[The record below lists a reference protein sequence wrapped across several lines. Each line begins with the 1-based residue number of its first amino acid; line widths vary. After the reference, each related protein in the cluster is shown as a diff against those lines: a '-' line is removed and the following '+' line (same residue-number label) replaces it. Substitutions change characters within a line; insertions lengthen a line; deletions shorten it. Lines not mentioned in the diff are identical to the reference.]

1 MVYGGIFSH
10 KKRTFWLLIVKKTEI
25 LYFSLFYLILFEI
38 LYILIFVIKGDIMK
52 KIKIILMLCFCYI
65 FFTNTYAYKL
75 NYVADLSQ
83 SEDNG
88 ERDIIFYTSVKASPN
103 SLAEYEQFIANGGKR
118 GEYIPISHEVGS
130 LTGSYDIAGIVF
142 QSDKT
147 SLYNDAYEVLP
158 GEYLRIYIPNRI
170 GNQYVYDE
178 KNLKIYTNERNY
190 NVLYADV
197 YDKEING
204 ENITYDYFKHKEYD
218 KYRIVK
224 SENSGVISYKADV
237 SNSSSFGDFRCSF
250 KCENGNVIY
259 KYSITKGYL
268 RIVLFDDST
277 EDGWVNWV
285 EDVEIDGKKYK
296 KIWFSFVTKTAYTGG
311 VEMKTASEFVEKV
324 YGGKFKD
331 DTNSI
336 VNQIN
341 SNINILEGYYEQ
353 ENIPDSVLSKARET
367 IIDSI
372 GDYESKLKNLTWLAG
387 LKGISSDT
395 FNYQRG
401 NSVLNDYDNFL
412 YIPYEIFEDDVK
424 KHVYVDYLELKDGN
438 LTNLEVAPK
447 QEKPKIYQ
455 PEHAINYGNGYIT
468 LSVLKK
474 DNNYK
479 EDATNYSLNTDN
491 EKKYEEYKL
500 NLLKGKKFKA
510 TYMNTSEVNAKKKVD
525 KEGYIYKYLSL
536 RYYKGEEDQ
545 TYDEL
550 SAKIKD
556 QEDIEKTSAII
567 NSDNKKPVL
576 VSFIYES
583 AEAKEKVNIEVEH
596 VVEKTKRPLPIAR
609 EGNNVEIMDGGDGV
623 VVKDEEGTTD
633 ILAKYQAKGITIK
646 TQLKISLLTFSYQD
660 ESTNENFNYN
670 GKYKIE
676 FYGADGELLYKPKTF
691 SGRYDGIL
699 TGISTGRIDGV
710 KKIKMTYY
718 YSTTPPPSQDD
729 DFKVCTRLEYT
740 SDNSTITN
748 ECDGENV
755 GYYPEECTDYEY
767 VNKTL
772 VVPTDMTFRAQI
784 KAPHYYIS
792 DKYGI
797 YQSIE
802 FYYKEIK
809 IAIDS
814 STPNILQGGYH
825 SAGTCVENGKE
836 VPYDGGYTTSLDGYT
851 VMSDEEKEKAEKK
864 VKKYY
869 DAISRNP
876 ELFGNAIIVHVGE
889 KIETEKK
896 SYGSPCN
903 MKTADKTVKYQVFK
917 FLCAKIKVVGFKGFY
932 LSGATI
938 NNYDG
943 ESTQLIGSN
952 KENVIKE
959 ISVSSSGISP
969 DKLLNEIRT
978 RFEYEGVI
986 YDEDGPDYVDNGG
999 YYSTSSGELTSFLNK
1014 LYDQPSGNGNRSI
1027 GEEWVDDFNSR
1038 EYDPIKSGELRA
1050 DGDKYNG
1057 ERLSIAKV
1065 LYKNYFLVFNEK
1077 GEKPSNY
1084 YGHLRLN
1091 AADTEKEDAY
1101 NNAVSNSDFSDSDIE
1116 GLIQDRNLYESK
1128 ILRQRCSSAGPD
1140 AIQCAEGVKNKIES
1154 IINAKSEL
1162 DDYIRENYAGSEIEQ
1177 ETKSVES
1184 QTNTAGVN
1192 ILNPATMDTPDLK
1205 STEELVSHTIGGEKI
1220 YNLQVGVASEVTPKL
1235 AQSDNVYG
1243 NELTNKE
1250 RKSYIKYY
1258 IYLFNFPIEAYDS
1271 ESNGWYIKKVQVN
1284 NRNSDDESL
1293 YDKAGALK
1301 FTPTGTNINK
1311 NGTNYNTSQVNI
1323 DTDRIRVIAVTKNV
1337 PTIEEALNY
1346 VLRVVINNKNE
1357 YFTISKLVCSDKTR
1371 LTTNNEQ
1378 FSILLNLGAKI
1389 RYDANYISEVELSRG
1404 LTTTNISRVYGFRIT
1419 DCTDVNYKNVFRKN
1433 TNGVNENTGVVYYSG
1448 FKILDVFT
1456 NSYSSVSNQK
1466 NTLPIGP
1473 YKHTNSTYVEAP
1485 KIGYRISFDLK
1496 TSGYYRGYLSDSN
1509 QSRKIV
1515 ILPRLYYISKDGK
1528 NFIEDVDAYYK
1539 NAAGKYVKLQEA
1551 TQSQVDLSKTYKDI
1565 ANGGNILNGYQISF
1579 TPNDG
1584 YRNVLNLG
1592 ITSVEDFF
1600 TKEKRNL
1607 NTSSIVLTH
1616 DMMCTNYDGF
1626 VQSWYGEY
1634 KLPNSTILVKSGET
1648 NLNNKLQD
1656 GYVGVIFYI
1665 GVVERASG
1673 RDIVISY
1680 NTSDKNVE
1688 NQTNTTQ
1695 WDYEGYLGFSTPGSE
1710 LNGNLSIQLAKGKWS
1725 INNDIYQKI
1734 KGTVALFDLDNRAA
1748 SDFD

>member
-1 MVYGGIFSH
+1 MVKKNIYLMLILLVGFIFIFSNIYAYNLELVSNENEDMISFYTVVKSSENSRNNFDLQPGQWKEVSSNNGTSNDHYDVVGFIIH
-10 KKRTFWLLIVKKTEI
+10 KKPLSHYE
-25 LYFSLFYLILFEI
+25 
-38 LYILIFVIKGDIMK
+38 
-52 KIKIILMLCFCYI
+52 
-65 FFTNTYAYKL
+65 NT
-75 NYVADLSQ
+75 
-83 SEDNG
+83 SE
-88 ERDIIFYTSVKASPN
+88 A
-103 SLAEYEQFIANGGKR
+103 
-118 GEYIPISHEVGS
+118 
-130 LTGSYDIAGIVF
+130 
-142 QSDKT
+142 
-147 SLYNDAYEVLP
+147 
-158 GEYLRIYIPNRI
+158 
-170 GNQYVYDE
+170 
-178 KNLKIYTNERNY
+178 IYTNINLNGKPFVLYTLSNNY
-190 NVLYADV
+190 NVIY
-197 YDKEING
+197 YDTYDQKINIDSS
-204 ENITYDYFKHKEYD
+204 NITANATVNLIKNYTNSAVERKAKVTNAYSEDKIIFDSTTGSNGSTFVGFSMYYTLLGNKEYCVYE
-218 KYRIVK
+218 YRFEK
-224 SENSGVISYKADV
+224 AKLSEAIKMKTGKTLDEWAEEI
-237 SNSSSFGDFRCSF
+237 G
-250 KCENGNVIY
+250 
-259 KYSITKGYL
+259 KG
-268 RIVLFDDST
+268 
-277 EDGWVNWV
+277 
-285 EDVEIDGKKYK
+285 GKPYVY
-296 KIWFSFVTKTAYTGG
+296 ISFVTKTGFTGNL
-311 VEMKTASEFVEKV
+311 KTTADFLNSVFRSGSDGYGIDGEKV
-324 YGGKFKD
+324 EQYYNELNQTKTKLDEIQYNYDLYFDSDGNCKENVNYNQCEAMYHYKKERENAIFSLNVEQSSLTTLLNRYIDRANVISG
-331 DTNSI
+331 DTGIWS
-336 VNQIN
+336 
-341 SNINILEGYYEQ
+341 
-353 ENIPDSVLSKARET
+353 PK
-367 IIDSI
+367 
-372 GDYESKLKNLTWLAG
+372 
-387 LKGISSDT
+387 LKGIDWGGSFTPGYSIA
-395 FNYQRG
+395 
-401 NSVLNDYDNFL
+401 NDYDNKL
-412 YIPYEIFEDDVK
+412 YLDDILEDANK

-536 RYYKGEEDQ
+536 RYYKGEEGQ

-802 FYYKEIK
+802 FYYKERK
-809 IAIDS
+809 IDIDS

-851 VMSDEEKEKAEKK
+851 VMSDEEKKKARKK
-864 VKKYY
+864 VEKYQ
-869 DAISRNP
+869 AALNRNP
-876 ELFGNAIIVHVGE
+876 DLFGNAIIVDVGE
-889 KIETEKK
+889 KTETEKK

-903 MKTADKTVKYQVFK
+903 MKTADKTVKYHVFK

-1014 LYDQPSGNGNRSI
+1014 LYDQPSGNGNRSL

-1116 GLIQDRNLYESK
+1116 GLIQDRNFYESE

-1140 AIQCAEGVKNKIES
+1140 ATQCAEGVKNKIES

-1243 NELTNKE
+1243 NELTNRE

-1378 FSILLNLGAKI
+1378 FSILLNLRAKI